1 MSFTM
6 PSVSF
11 PDRWSFFSTMKTRK
25 PAFILPRFVPVK
37 LPIPLFY
44 RAIGIDANIT
54 NFYLR
59 AGRCADSPDCGDSLR
74 GIAAGYSD

>member
-1 MSFTM
+1 MSLTM

-11 PDRWSFFSTMKTRK
+11 PDRWSFFNTMKTRK

-37 LPIPLFY
+37 LQFLLS
-44 RAIGIDANIT
+44 IGIDANIT

-59 AGRCADSPDCGDSLR
+59 AGRCVDSPDCGDSIR